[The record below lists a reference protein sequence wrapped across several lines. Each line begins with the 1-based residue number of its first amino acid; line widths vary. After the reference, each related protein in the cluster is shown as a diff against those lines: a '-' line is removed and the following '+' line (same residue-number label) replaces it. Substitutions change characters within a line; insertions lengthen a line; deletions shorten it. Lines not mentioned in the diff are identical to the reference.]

1 MEDGRRWN
9 VMYTKHVKQKRKIYQ
24 DGFLEHQ
31 SSRRKVLLYDE
42 WDQLLESRFVKKDD
56 IIKCGETLTW
66 DSYLIDIGEPCG
78 AHKPKLMVNNHDK
91 DTTYSQKSGSLCRYG
106 SKSKPVPI
114 VKNSLGSGTSLS
126 ESSLKVEN
134 AKFNIENDP
143 RRFKVENAKF
153 NIENEPRRAA
163 MEDAPRWTAM
173 YTKHVKQKHK
183 VYQDGFLEHQSA
195 HHKVLLY
202 DELNQLLESRFVK
215 KDDVIK
221 SGETLTWDSFLIDIG
236 EPCVGHKP
244 KPMVNSHG
252 KDIKHSQKSRLFGS
266 YGSKSNAIPVDNS
279 PGEVTILSESSFKD
293 KNAKFNCRSHGNE
306 PKRAGKRSLDMK
318 ALPNTLAIQVTYFLK
333 QIVHDIM
340 SILKQPIPRKVVAM
354 NKPSVDDCFGSHSSD
369 VDSNIKDHSKEC
381 AEECSRN
388 APENLRGSSSDDAKI
403 LKSETVEVLV
413 AAEKCTLSGNKKES
427 EMRPSSSFLGLKT
440 SNYTAPVPEVGY
452 ICPSKLI
459 PNPLSMEQH
468 TQATSA
474 LSTQAIKTEKS
485 GDATLSPAK
494 VPEEM
499 DEFPS
504 FDLGI

>member
-9 VMYTKHVKQKRKIYQ
+9 VTYTKHVKQKRKVYQ
-24 DGFLEHQ
+24 DGSLEHQ
-31 SSRRKVLLYDE
+31 PSRRKVLLYDE

-78 AHKPKLMVNNHDK
+78 DHKPKHTVNNHDK
-91 DTTYSQKSGSLCRYG
+91 ETTYSQKSGSLCRYG

-126 ESSLKVEN
+126 ESS
-134 AKFNIENDP
+134 
-143 RRFKVENAKF
+143 FKAENAKF

-163 MEDAPRWTAM
+163 MEDACRWTAM

-195 HHKVLLY
+195 YHKVLLY

-236 EPCVGHKP
+236 ELCGGHKP
-244 KPMVNSHG
+244 KPLVNTHD
-252 KDIKHSQKSRLFGS
+252 KDSKHSQKSGSFCS
-266 YGSKSNAIPVDNS
+266 YGSKSNAIPVDSNS
-279 PGEVTILSESSFKD
+279 PGVVTILSESIFKD
-293 KNAKFNCRSHGNE
+293 ENAKFNCRRQGNE
-306 PKRAGKRSLDMK
+306 SKRA
-318 ALPNTLAIQVTYFLK
+318 
-333 QIVHDIM
+333 VHDIM
-340 SILKQPIPRKVVAM
+340 SILKQPILRKVVAM

-369 VDSNIKDHSKEC
+369 VDYNIKDHSKEC

-388 APENLRGSSSDDAKI
+388 APENLRESSSDHSKI

-413 AAEKCTLSGNKKES
+413 AAEKCTLSENDKES
-427 EMRPSSSFLGLKT
+427 QARPSTSFIGLET
-440 SNYTAPVPEVGY
+440 SNYTAPVPDVEY

-459 PNPLSMEQH
+459 PNPLSMEPH
-468 TQATSA
+468 TPATPASC
-474 LSTQAIKTEKS
+474 TQAITTEKS
-485 GDATLSPAK
+485 AVTTLSPAK